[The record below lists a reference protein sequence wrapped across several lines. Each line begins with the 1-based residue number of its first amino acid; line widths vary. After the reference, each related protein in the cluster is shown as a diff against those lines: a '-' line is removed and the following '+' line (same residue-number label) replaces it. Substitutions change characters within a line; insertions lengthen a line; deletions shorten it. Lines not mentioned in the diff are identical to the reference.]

1 MKLIEPILFFT
12 VVAFAIFVAGG
23 VSTLLRLP
31 PWLSSVVG
39 VACLAI
45 AVVLFAAIKT
55 QSETEHAREQKTQ
68 D

>member
-1 MKLIEPILFFT
+1 MKLIEPILFFG
-12 VVAFAIFVAGG
+12 VVIFALFVAGG

-39 VACLAI
+39 VLCLAI
-45 AVVLFAAIKT
+45 GIVMCAAIKT
-55 QSETEHAREQKTQ
+55 QSETKRAREQMTQ